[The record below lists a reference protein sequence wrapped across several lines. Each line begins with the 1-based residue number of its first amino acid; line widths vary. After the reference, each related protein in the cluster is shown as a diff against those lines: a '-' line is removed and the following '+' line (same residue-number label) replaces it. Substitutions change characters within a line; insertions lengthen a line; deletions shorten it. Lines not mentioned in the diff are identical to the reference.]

1 MCPIYDAK
9 IYCVV
14 HKLLNMTTVCIHF
27 GLHNHLVSSGDC
39 HESIEITKELVRHEL
54 EKNPWA
60 TTLAIALVTSKTFL
74 SHELFVFSETPK
86 MKLQGANFHGLMGR
100 FSTFSSPNIKNLVSS
115 FWHGNS
121 RHSPLDNIL
130 ELKKNCPYDY
140 IQYNVFPIQRF
151 PKFYLFKMF
160 TKGEGSGIDLLH
172 ICN

>member
-1 MCPIYDAK
+1 M
-9 IYCVV
+9 
-14 HKLLNMTTVCIHF
+14 HKLLNMTRACIHF

-54 EKNPWA
+54 EKNPCA
-60 TTLAIALVTSKTFL
+60 TTLAIALVTSKTYL

-86 MKLQGANFHGLMGR
+86 MKLQGANFHGLMDR
-100 FSTFSSPNIKNLVSS
+100 FFTFSSPNIKNLVSS

-140 IQYNVFPIQRF
+140 IQDNVFPGQGF
-151 PKFYLFKMF
+151 PKFTCSKCSQKV
-160 TKGEGSGIDLLH
+160 KGVGLIFCTYATRWRFAKNMVDV
-172 ICN
+172 